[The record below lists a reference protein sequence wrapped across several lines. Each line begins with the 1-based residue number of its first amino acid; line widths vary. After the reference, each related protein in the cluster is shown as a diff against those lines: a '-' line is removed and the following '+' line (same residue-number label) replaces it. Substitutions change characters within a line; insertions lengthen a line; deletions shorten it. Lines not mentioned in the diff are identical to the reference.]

1 MERADRVGG
10 YPATRLPWSKGLTHL
25 GIWLYYKVVIL
36 KNYRQKI
43 KTLENAKEEIDRVK
57 ASGHK
62 TVFTNGCF
70 DILHP
75 GHTRYLCAARE
86 LGDHLIVAVNSDQS
100 VRAIKGEERPIQ
112 TEQTRVEML
121 AALGCVD
128 TVIIFD
134 EDDPLKVIQH
144 LLPDILV
151 KGGDWAEDEIIGSD
165 VVKKSGGEVKRIPFV
180 TGFSTTDII
189 KKIRNR

>member
-1 MERADRVGG
+1 LD
-10 YPATRLPWSKGLTHL
+10 T
-25 GIWLYYKVVIL
+25 
-36 KNYRQKI
+36 YRQKI
-43 KTLENAKEEIDRVK
+43 KTLEKAKEEIDRVK
-57 ASGHK
+57 ASGKK

-75 GHTRYLCAARE
+75 GHTRYLCAARG
-86 LGDHLIVAVNSDQS
+86 LGDHLIVAVNSDRS
-100 VRAIKGEERPIQ
+100 VRAIKGPERPVRA
-112 TEQTRVEML
+112 EKTRAEML

-134 EDDPLKVIQH
+134 EDNPKKVIQY

-165 VVKKSGGEVKRIPFV
+165 VVKAAGGEVKRIPFV
-180 TGFSTTDII
+180 NGFSTTDLIE
-189 KKIRNR
+189 KIRKLLS